1 MKKKNLGIEIIVIL
15 LVFIFSISILTR
27 AFVLADSR
35 GKKAARLSDAVTL
48 ASNCADVWLSFEE
61 KEEVYKILNEKDNCE
76 NNEKL
81 TAYYDDDLR
90 PSANGPFKAV
100 IEEEKEDKYINAV
113 ITIFYNEEEIYV
125 IETGKGIRQ

>member
-15 LVFIFSISILTR
+15 LVFIFSISILSR

-48 ASNCADVWLSFEE
+48 ASNCADVWLSYEE
-61 KEEVYKILNEKDNCE
+61 KEDVYQILNEKENCE
-76 NNEKL
+76 LNDAL

-90 PSANGPFKAV
+90 PFKDGPFKAV
-100 IEEEKEDKYINAV
+100 IEEEKEDKYIGAV

-125 IETGKGIRQ
+125 IETGKGVGQ

>member
-90 PSANGPFKAV
+90 PSVNGPFKAV
-100 IEEEKEDKYINAV
+100 IEEEKEDKYISAI